1 MKDHFDEQQD
11 RVNEKLKN
19 TQDYQEFINR
29 YDHHRDKSQARE
41 HLYRGEGFK
50 ELNQKYGTDYDHYT
64 HADQEGSDKYIKYRE
79 RYYEKYWDTK
89 ENHGYYQQPLSTR
102 AWIQLKKVSGFYV
115 DMLVVWGLVATLFV
129 LYNAHTT
136 AKKTN
141 VSHAYLQIFKT
152 GSLDHL
158 EHDNPYDR
166 KYSDDDFATKY
177 KHLKYE
183 ETPNEVPKKLENK
196 EKTS

>member
-50 ELNQKYGTDYDHYT
+50 DLNQKYGTDYDHYT
-64 HADQEGSDKYIKYRE
+64 QADQEGSDKYIKYRE

-102 AWIQLKKVSGFYV
+102 AWI
-115 DMLVVWGLVATLFV
+115 
-129 LYNAHTT
+129 
-136 AKKTN
+136 
-141 VSHAYLQIFKT
+141 
-152 GSLDHL
+152 
-158 EHDNPYDR
+158 
-166 KYSDDDFATKY
+166 
-177 KHLKYE
+177 
-183 ETPNEVPKKLENK
+183 
-196 EKTS
+196 